1 MTNTKITTRI
11 YQILQREPLSMQPL
25 QGGKISQVM
34 RVDFADGDAL
44 VAKFGDGGHDLTIEA
59 YMLDTLRERSELP
72 VPSVLHAEPD
82 LLLMEYVAGADDLTP
97 DSLRQLGTML
107 AQCHQVR
114 GPTYGLERDT
124 LIGPLHQPNPPTRS
138 WITFFRDN
146 RLLYMTGI
154 ARESGELP
162 PALEDRL
169 LRFADV
175 VGDFP
180 D

>member
-11 YQILQREPLSMQPL
+11 CQIIQREPLRMQPL

-72 VPSVLHAEPD
+72 VPNVLHAEPD

-97 DSLRQLGTML
+97 DSVRQLGTML
-107 AQCHQVR
+107 AQCHQAARYSLRTRARYAHWTAASTQSAYKIVDNILPR
-114 GPTYGLERDT
+114 QPTPVHDWHCAGIWR
-124 LIGPLHQPNPPTRS
+124 IA
-138 WITFFRDN
+138 
-146 RLLYMTGI
+146 TG
-154 ARESGELP
+154 A
-162 PALEDRL
+162 
-169 LRFADV
+169 
-175 VGDFP
+175 
-180 D
+180 